1 MTKLIAALLLLTMAS
16 PATAQN
22 SASTGPT
29 VVELFTS
36 QGCNSCPPADAFLG
50 ELAERNGVLALSI
63 HVDYW
68 DYLGWRDPFANKA
81 FSDRQ
86 RQYSGTLAQRYVYTP
101 QMVIDGHLQEV
112 GSDRAAV
119 ERLLQ
124 KAQHGGRGGP
134 SLAMASDPRGP
145 AVAIGPGSGHGT
157 VWLVTFDRQQ
167 TTAIGR
173 GENSGRTITYHNVV
187 RDWRRL
193 GDWRGEAMTLP
204 LSLPQA
210 ALGERCAVLVQKD
223 EVGPILA
230 ALAFDRPR

>member
-16 PATAQN
+16 PAVAQS

-36 QGCNSCPPADAFLG
+36 QGCNSCPPADAYLG
-50 ELAERNGVLALSI
+50 ELAGRSGVLVLSV

-68 DYLGWRDPFANKA
+68 DYLGWRDPFASKA

-86 RQYSGTLAQRYVYTP
+86 RQYSAALAQRYVYTP

-124 KAQHGGRGGP
+124 KAQHGSRSGPTLALASNSNGPMVSIGQASGR
-134 SLAMASDPRGP
+134 
-145 AVAIGPGSGHGT
+145 GT

-193 GDWRGEAMTLP
+193 GDWRGEAMTMP
-204 LSLPQA
+204 VSVPTDT
-210 ALGERCAVLVQKD
+210 LGERCAVLVQKD